1 MFLKLGLQL
10 RFCSRDVEV
19 AWAHPPVGCTK
30 KPFGLLKF
38 KAISFL
44 ISDVVILDIIHREPN
59 AICIVWKTLHC
70 N

>member
-1 MFLKLGLQL
+1 MLLKLGLQL

-19 AWAHPPVGCTK
+19 AWAHPPVGCIK

-38 KAISFL
+38 KATSFL